1 MCQNENFD
9 TAPFKTMSIFSPQR
23 KVRSSYNLLKDFE
36 YYLPDIKGMFI
47 LLLLLLA
54 GALIGNFVVLAFSAI
69 PGAEG
74 LADEYSLLLS
84 YPVMFIPAMIYAVNK
99 SRFNQGFDM
108 EEAVPLDRNNFGKTG
123 FAALALMSV
132 VVTLAAG
139 FITDPISKLLPPTP
153 EWFERLNEKMLT
165 GTPLV
170 ITLISVSVFAPL
182 FEEWLC
188 RGLVLRGLLT
198 RMKPLWAMVISSAF
212 FAVIHMNPWQALPA
226 FLLGML
232 FAYVYYRTAS
242 LKLTMLM
249 HCTNNT
255 FAALLGQN
263 ETFREMS
270 SYSELLSGWQ
280 YGVAVAAAV
289 FIVAVFVMILAR
301 NVSPAA
307 FEEIRGEGK

>member
-1 MCQNENFD
+1 
-9 TAPFKTMSIFSPQR
+9 MSIFSPQR

-188 RGLVLRGLLT
+188 SEPVAGAPCIPTRDAVRLCLLQDSV
-198 RMKPLWAMVISSAF
+198 PEADNA
-212 FAVIHMNPWQALPA
+212 HALHKQHVCCPA
-226 FLLGML
+226 RPERDIQGDVFL
-232 FAYVYYRTAS
+232 
-242 LKLTMLM
+242 
-249 HCTNNT
+249 
-255 FAALLGQN
+255 Q
-263 ETFREMS
+263 
-270 SYSELLSGWQ
+270 
-280 YGVAVAAAV
+280 
-289 FIVAVFVMILAR
+289 
-301 NVSPAA
+301 
-307 FEEIRGEGK
+307 